1 MTGNNMKNNKINPII
16 AFDGYSSTGK
26 SSYAKMLAQKFG
38 WFHIDTGAM
47 YRAVTLY
54 AIENFYKNNT
64 IDELALIVH
73 LNDIHIEF
81 KQNSD
86 SSNNEI
92 YLNSKNVE
100 NRIRAFDISEQVS
113 LVAKIPEVREY
124 LVKQQRNIGKNG
136 GIVMDG
142 RDIGTVVFPNADLKF
157 FITASIEERA
167 KRRFLDFK
175 KLHKNISLQEVE
187 ENLKQRDYI
196 DENRLVAPLIQATDA
211 VLIDNTHLSKEET
224 FCKIVQIVKNRFK
237 FE

>member
-1 MTGNNMKNNKINPII
+1 MIGSNMKNIKINPII

-26 SSYAKMLAQKFG
+26 SSYAKMLAQEFG

-54 AIENFYKNNT
+54 AIENFYINNT
-64 IDELALIVH
+64 IDELALIAH
-73 LNDIHIEF
+73 LNDIYIEF
-81 KQNSD
+81 KKNFDSNSND
-86 SSNNEI
+86 I
-92 YLNSKNVE
+92 YLNGKNVE
-100 NRIRAFDISEQVS
+100 HRIRAFDISKQVS
-113 LVAKIPEVREY
+113 IVAKIPEVRKY
-124 LVKQQRNIGKNG
+124 LVKQQRSIGKNG
-136 GIVMDG
+136 GVVMDG

-167 KRRFLDFK
+167 KRRFYDLN

-211 VLIDNTHLSKEET
+211 VLIDNTHFSKEET
-224 FCKIVQIVKNRFK
+224 YCKIVQIVKNKLK
-237 FE
+237 F